1 MKKRIFCLLLSSFL
15 LTGCDIFMPKG
26 WRDFSSDSED
36 EDTESTNSG
45 DHSDSDESVPSP
57 SSSEEPLPD
66 FEYELY
72 TESSVQYAR
81 ITKVNIDPSVK
92 EMTIPNTLDGY
103 PVGTGTANVLSAY
116 TSLESLNT
124 GLIGASDSYGSY
136 SYKLFGDNNEAVPAS
151 LKELTITAK
160 NISGSTIWNL
170 PHIESITL
178 SGVEKVSSIYN
189 MPALKRIDLGNLE
202 AAEGN
207 FLATTPLLETITEDS
222 ENFYVTSDGDLY
234 SADMSTF
241 YYGIFNGSRTSWT
254 ANEALTKVMTG
265 AFQKCFAL
273 QTVTF
278 NAGCTTIPNQVLK
291 DATSLVSLTIP
302 NAASLRISA
311 YFSSLPTTLTSVTIL
326 GGYKICTSFFDGITT
341 ISSLSIPET
350 ITMVDSYAFRNC
362 TSLSTL
368 TFVNLHTIGKG
379 AFQNCTATVYNLGSG
394 GKSFGE
400 EAFMGSSVQS
410 IDIPSNTTTI
420 PNYLFKNCT
429 SLSSVTIPSTV
440 TSIGDG
446 AFMGCTNLTS
456 IILPA
461 GLKTI
466 GVSAFEG
473 CSSLASVNFQNA
485 SVELGNRCFY
495 GCGLTSISNT
505 TNIKKIGVSCFA
517 CSSCPITSINMP
529 NLTLL
534 GWEAFQ
540 GWSHVQSMT
549 VGLIPS
555 YLGAVFSET
564 SFANT
569 YKVDIDYSI
578 SGFSNKYTFYIPNSL
593 TSLTIVNQKVIDYYT
608 CAFTTSLVTLNLPD
622 NVDTVRAG
630 AFRDCTNIDHVVFPL
645 SLLVVESNAFMRL
658 NNCRYFDFHYDSSNA
673 ANHTK
678 RRADLKSQ
686 AFSSKR
692 LEWFVGPCPS
702 SYAKIAQGSLVIP
715 GDCSTEPTVYL
726 PYSIQGPN
734 CSTNWIT
741 AARSYKTNNS
751 YSDGNQS
758 GTWHYVGG
766 IAQTC

>member
-1 MKKRIFCLLLSSFL
+1 MKKRIVCLLLSSFL
-15 LTGCDIFMPKG
+15 LTGCDIFIPKG
-26 WRDFSSDSED
+26 WRDFSKSNNE
-36 EDTESTNSG
+36 EDTESHASDDSG
-45 DHSDSDESVPSP
+45 DEDSSTP
-57 SSSEEPLPD
+57 SSSEEALPD

-81 ITKVNIDPSVK
+81 ITKVNIDPSAK

-103 PVGTGTANVLSAY
+103 PVGIGTANVLSAY
-116 TSLESLNT
+116 TSLERLNT

-136 SYKLFGDNNEAVPAS
+136 FYKLFGDNNEAVPAS

-160 NISGSTIWNL
+160 NVLGSTIWNL
-170 PHIESITL
+170 PNIERITL
-178 SGVEKVSSIYN
+178 SGVERVSSIYN
-189 MPALKRIDLGNLE
+189 MPTLKRIDLGDLE
-202 AAEGN
+202 IAEGN

-222 ENFYVTSDGDLY
+222 ENFCVTSDGDLY

-241 YYGIFNGSRTSWT
+241 YRGIFNSSRTSWT

-278 NAGCTTIPNQVLK
+278 NAGCTTIPFQVLK

-302 NAASLRISA
+302 NAASLRIST

-379 AFQNCTATVYNLGSG
+379 AFQNCTATVYNLGSS

-400 EAFMGSSVQS
+400 EAFMGSNIQS

-429 SLSSVTIPSTV
+429 HLSSVTIPSTV

-461 GLKTI
+461 GLKTV

-473 CSSLASVNFQNA
+473 CSSLANVNFQNA

-505 TNIKKIGVSCFA
+505 TNIKKVGVSCFA
-517 CSSCPITSINMP
+517 CSNCPITSINMP

-540 GWSHVQSMT
+540 GWSYVQSMT

-569 YKVDIDYSI
+569 YKVDIDYNIGS
-578 SGFSNKYTFYIPNSL
+578 FNNKYTFYIPNTL
-593 TSLTIVNQKVIDYYT
+593 TSLTIKNQTTIGYYA
-608 CAFTTSLVTLNLPD
+608 CAFTTSLVNINLPD
-622 NVDTVRAG
+622 NVETIRAG

-645 SLLVVESNAFMRL
+645 SLLVVETNAFMRL
-658 NNCRYFDFHYDSSNA
+658 NNCRYFDFHYDNSNA
-673 ANHTK
+673 TNHAK
-678 RRADLKSQ
+678 RRANLKNQ

-692 LEWFVGPCPS
+692 LEWFVGPCPTT
-702 SYAKIAQGSLVIP
+702 YAEIASGSLVIP
-715 GDCSTEPTVYL
+715 GDCSTGPTVYL
-726 PYSIQGPN
+726 PYSIQGPK
-734 CSTNWIT
+734 CSTTWIT
-741 AARSYKTNNS
+741 ANRSYKTNNS
-751 YSDGNQS
+751 YSDGNQP